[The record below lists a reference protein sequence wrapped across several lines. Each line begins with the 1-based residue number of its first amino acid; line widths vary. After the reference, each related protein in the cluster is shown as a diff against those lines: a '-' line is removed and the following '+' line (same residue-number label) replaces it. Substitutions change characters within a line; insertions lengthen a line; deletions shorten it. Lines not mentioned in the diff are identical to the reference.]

1 MDLVTEWRAVA
12 LFRWLQLSDQ
22 KTPWYEAENGH
33 SLSQTLLDALGIQG
47 ASTFNGNSGSDS
59 GRPELDLALRCLH
72 LLEQGRWSMVAW
84 NK

>member
-33 SLSQTLLDALGIQG
+33 SLSRT
-47 ASTFNGNSGSDS
+47 STFNS
-59 GRPELDLALRCLH
+59 GRPELELALRCLY
-72 LLEQGRWSMVAW
+72 LLEQGRWAMVAW

>member
-33 SLSQTLLDALGIQG
+33 SLSRT
-47 ASTFNGNSGSDS
+47 STGTMGGSDS
-59 GRPELDLALRCLH
+59 GRSELELALRCLY
-72 LLEQGRWSMVAW
+72 LLEQGRWAMVAW